1 MRKLAQRTVTI
12 LSMEYFNWLQLFQFV
27 YVLRYDIHLKYTLG
41 LWIFK
46 VYELLRVFLFK
57 DFIRISIQL
66 GPFIKKTI
74 YFFYI
79 NCLWYTN
86 CFFPESTLCSEA
98 AQSLRSQIKI
108 WFINHLFVNRQ
119 AVSHHLIPSQKVEG
133 KFYFWAYGFG
143 YSKSKIK
150 EKENSIF

>member
-1 MRKLAQRTVTI
+1 
-12 LSMEYFNWLQLFQFV
+12 MEYFNWLQLFQFV

-79 NCLWYTN
+79 NCL
-86 CFFPESTLCSEA
+86 
-98 AQSLRSQIKI
+98 
-108 WFINHLFVNRQ
+108 
-119 AVSHHLIPSQKVEG
+119 
-133 KFYFWAYGFG
+133 
-143 YSKSKIK
+143 
-150 EKENSIF
+150 